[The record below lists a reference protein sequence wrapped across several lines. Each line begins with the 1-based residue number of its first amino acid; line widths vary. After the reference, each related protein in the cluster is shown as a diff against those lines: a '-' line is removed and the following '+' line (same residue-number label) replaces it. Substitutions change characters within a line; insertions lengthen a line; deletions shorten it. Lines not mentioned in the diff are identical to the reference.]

1 MLRCEGEGMFT
12 RAEAVTWNELNSCE
26 SRKTAQT
33 FHSSS
38 IMRISFGCVDV
49 DVSEK
54 MSAYFP
60 SNKGLVSACFLASG
74 GAELAFRFHYVG

>member
-1 MLRCEGEGMFT
+1 MFT
-12 RAEAVTWNELNSCE
+12 GADAVTWNELNSCE

-33 FHSSS
+33 FHSS

-60 SNKGLVSACFLASG
+60 SNVKVSSPR
-74 GAELAFRFHYVG
+74 AF

>member
-12 RAEAVTWNELNSCE
+12 GADAVTWNELNSCE

-33 FHSSS
+33 FHSS
-38 IMRISFGCVDV
+38 IMSVGCVDV

-60 SNKGLVSACFLASG
+60 SNVKVSSPR
-74 GAELAFRFHYVG
+74 AF

>member
-1 MLRCEGEGMFT
+1 MFT
-12 RAEAVTWNELNSCE
+12 RADAVTWNELNSCE

-33 FHSSS
+33 FHSSI

-60 SNKGLVSACFLASG
+60 SN
-74 GAELAFRFHYVG
+74 VGSRLRVLFSLGQCRVGF

>member
-1 MLRCEGEGMFT
+1 MFT
-12 RAEAVTWNELNSCE
+12 GADALTWNELNSCE

-33 FHSSS
+33 FHTS
-38 IMRISFGCVDV
+38 ILILSAGGV

-60 SNKGLVSACFLASG
+60 SKVKISSPR
-74 GAELAFRFHYVG
+74 AF